1 MGVGNVML
9 MSELCGIK
17 TIERKN
23 VSHFMLHSV
32 NYLNRAS
39 SENFISGQR
48 KD

>member
-1 MGVGNVML
+1 MGVVNVML

-23 VSHFMLHSV
+23 VSHFMLHS
-32 NYLNRAS
+32 AS